1 MKFTESVLEQIEPV
15 NETWYI
21 DLIFSFVRVLV
32 LVPELD
38 KAEKWYRHILEIQ
51 KERSGES
58 HYDMIKCHDGLAEIY
73 VSRGQYEKA
82 QELCIHGRSIMR
94 WLRVIRSCRS
104 MKKQRKCT

>member
-15 NETWYI
+15 KETWYI
-21 DLIFSFVRVLV
+21 DLIISFVRVLV